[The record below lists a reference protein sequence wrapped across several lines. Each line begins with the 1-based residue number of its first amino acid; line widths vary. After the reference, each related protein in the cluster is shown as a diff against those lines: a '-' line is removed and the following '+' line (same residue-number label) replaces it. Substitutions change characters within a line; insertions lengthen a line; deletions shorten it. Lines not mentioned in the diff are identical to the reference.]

1 MKTRSLSGRTKE
13 NLSGYLFLLPSFVL
27 FFVFL
32 LVPLVYGLV
41 ICFTDYGG
49 FNLGFRF
56 VGIDN
61 YRRLFSDDY
70 FKISMGNNLFYLVT
84 FVPATVV
91 LSIVF
96 AVALNGVRIFRK
108 FLRMAF
114 YFPQVASMV
123 SVAMVWCILFNP
135 TTGPINAALTHLGV
149 RNPPE
154 WLMSQSWA
162 MVAVVIVSV
171 WKSVGFYMI
180 ILLAGLQGIPDY
192 LYESALIDGAG
203 AWNRTR
209 YITLPML
216 TPTIF
221 MVTILAVINS
231 FQVFDLV
238 SVMTNGGPGRAT
250 NVLVYRIYQ
259 EAFVNLNVGYAS
271 AMAAV
276 LFIIVFAITALQ
288 FGLEKKWV
296 HY

>member
-1 MKTRSLSGRTKE
+1 MKTRLLSVRAKDS
-13 NLSGYLFLLPSFVL
+13 LSGYLFLLPSLIL
-27 FFVFL
+27 FSVFL
-32 LVPLVYGLV
+32 FAPLVYGLV
-41 ICFTDYGG
+41 ISFTDYGG
-49 FNLGFRF
+49 FGLGFHF
-56 VGIDN
+56 TGLAN

-70 FKISMGNNLFYLVT
+70 FKVSMRNNLFYLVT

-91 LSIVF
+91 LSTAAAI
-96 AVALNGVRIFRK
+96 ALNGVHVFRK
-108 FLRMAF
+108 FFRMAF

-135 TTGPINAALTHLGV
+135 TTGPVNAVLTHLGV

-192 LYESALIDGAG
+192 LYESAIIDGAG
-203 AWNRTR
+203 AWDRTR

-216 TPTIF
+216 SPTVF
-221 MVTILAVINS
+221 MVTVLAVINS

-259 EAFVNLNVGYAS
+259 EAFVNLNAGYAS
-271 AMAAV
+271 AMAAI

>member
-1 MKTRSLSGRTKE
+1 MRPLSSKAKD
-13 NLSGYLFLLPSFVL
+13 NLSGWLFLLPSFIL
-27 FFVFL
+27 FSFFL
-32 LVPLVYGLV
+32 LIPLIYGLV
-41 ICFTDYGG
+41 ISFTDYGG
-49 FNLGFRF
+49 FNLGFHF
-56 VGIDN
+56 TGLAN
-61 YRRLFSDDY
+61 YQRLFQDDY
-70 FKISMGNNLFYLVT
+70 FKIAMRNNLFYLVT
-84 FVPATVV
+84 FVPATVI
-91 LSIVF
+91 LSTVAAI
-96 AVALNGVRIFRK
+96 ALNGARVFRK

-135 TTGPINAALTHLGV
+135 TTGPINAALRHLGV
-149 RNPPE
+149 QNPPE
-154 WLMSQSWA
+154 WLMSPSWA
-162 MVAVVIVSV
+162 MFAIVIVSV

-180 ILLAGLQGIPDY
+180 ILLAGLQGIPAY
-192 LYESALIDGAG
+192 LYESAIIDGAG

-216 TPTIF
+216 SPTIF

-276 LFIIVFAITALQ
+276 LFIIVFVITTLQ
-288 FGLEKKWV
+288 FGFEKKWV